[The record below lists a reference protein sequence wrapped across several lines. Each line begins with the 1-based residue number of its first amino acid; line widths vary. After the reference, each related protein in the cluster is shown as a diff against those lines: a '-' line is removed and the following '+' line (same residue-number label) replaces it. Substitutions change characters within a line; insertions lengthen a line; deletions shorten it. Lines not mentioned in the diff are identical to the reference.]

1 MTTQQYNT
9 LVTYTGDGSTITY
22 SIPFPYLLATD
33 VKAEVDG
40 VIVPCSASGG
50 FVTLASPPA
59 AGKQVRFWRQTGLT
73 GKRVDFTDG
82 AVITEAD
89 LDKSATQA
97 FYMGQEAFDQAQ
109 IVLGDVTSVKVLKDT
124 IIAETTALKDNA
136 YNSAVSAAASA
147 ANALGYKDSAFSYAT
162 LSASARDAA
171 EAAKTAAQ
179 ASQTAAATSETNA
192 GASAAAAAASD
203 AAALSWRNSALTASV
218 TSQTKAIEA
227 SDSATAAAASAASA
241 SANATGLARFQS
253 ITRPA
258 DVSNV
263 YTVDVANYRTAVI
276 NRTTATTPFSVA
288 FSGTAADGAELQ
300 LTIRNDTV
308 ASSIGACSLPANI
321 KAAGSINV
329 TGFSPGS
336 CRTYTFYY
344 DSVRAKWIESA
355 RNASDV
361 VNT

>member
-9 LVTYTGDGSTITY
+9 LVTYVGDGSTITY

-33 VKAEVDG
+33 VKAEVNG

-59 AGKQVRFWRQTGLT
+59 VGKQVRFWRQTGLT

-109 IVLGDVTSVKVLKDT
+109 IVLGDVTSVKVLKDA

-136 YNSAVSAAASA
+136 YNSAVSAALSAS
-147 ANALGYKDSAFSYAT
+147 NALGYKDSAFAH
-162 LSASARDAA
+162 
-171 EAAKTAAQ
+171 
-179 ASQTAAATSETNA
+179 
-192 GASAAAAAASD
+192 
-203 AAALSWRNSALTASV
+203 
-218 TSQTKAIEA
+218 
-227 SDSATAAAASAASA
+227 ATAAAASYDGAVAAKTDAQGWANAASA
-241 SANATGLARFQS
+241 SAASASGSAAGLSRFQS

-263 YTVDVANYRTAVI
+263 YTVDVANYRTAII

-288 FSGTAADGAELQ
+288 FTGTAADGAELQ
-300 LTIRNDTV
+300 LTIRNDTGG
-308 ASSIGACSLPANI
+308 SSIGAVSLPANVRQ
-321 KAAGSINV
+321 AGSINV
-329 TGFSPGS
+329 TGFSAGT